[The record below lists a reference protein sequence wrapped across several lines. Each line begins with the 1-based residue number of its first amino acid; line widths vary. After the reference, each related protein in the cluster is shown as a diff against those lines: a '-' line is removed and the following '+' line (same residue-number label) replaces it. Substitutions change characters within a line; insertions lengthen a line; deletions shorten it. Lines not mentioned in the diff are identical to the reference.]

1 MINILATV
9 IMYELIFELFNHFI
23 IFACSIFLG
32 KICIEHLG
40 TLQTF

>member
-1 MINILATV
+1 MINILAAV
-9 IMYELIFELFNHFI
+9 IIYDLLFKLFNHFI

-32 KICIEHLG
+32 KFHIKHLG